1 MPATTSIIAIIGKN
15 REIGKNNK
23 LIWNIPEDMKRF
35 KNLTQNHTVIMG
47 RKTYESIGQKL
58 ESRNNIVI
66 SENKNYQAKGCSVVY
81 STKEAIEYAQEMEKE
96 EFFIIGGAQIYKQT
110 LPYANKLYLTIVDQ
124 EADVDTFFPDY
135 SQFENIVKKE
145 EKETGDG
152 LRFEFLEL
160 TKE

>member
-1 MPATTSIIAIIGKN
+1 MPAITSIVAIIGKN

-23 LIWNIPEDMKRF
+23 LIWNISEDMKRF

-58 ESRNNIVI
+58 ENRNNIVI
-66 SENKNYQAKGCSVVY
+66 SKNKNYQAKRCSVVY
-81 STKEAIEYAQEMEKE
+81 SIKEAIEYAQEMEKE

>member
-1 MPATTSIIAIIGKN
+1 MPATTSIVAIIGKN

-66 SENKNYQAKGCSVVY
+66 SENKDYQAKGCRVVY
-81 STKEAIEYAQEMEKE
+81 SIKEAIEYAQEMEKE
-96 EFFIIGGAQIYKQT
+96 EIFIIGGAQIYKQT

-124 EADVDTFFPDY
+124 EADADTFFPDY

>member
-1 MPATTSIIAIIGKN
+1 MPATTSIVAIIGKN

-58 ESRNNIVI
+58 ESRSNIVI
-66 SENKNYQAKGCSVVY
+66 SENKDYQAKGCSMVY

-96 EFFIIGGAQIYKQT
+96 EIFIIGGAQIYKQT

-124 EADVDTFFPDY
+124 EADADIFFPDY

-145 EKETGDG
+145 EKETGNG